1 MEDRRAEGRAR
12 GFAVLESRK
21 RTAEEIVPTCSAGWG
36 VSKLQEMANAP
47 AYATSPTIRYSDSA
61 VVTVGLGYCIGP
73 VIGVTVWLVL
83 SREAREPIESH

>member
-1 MEDRRAEGRAR
+1 
-12 GFAVLESRK
+12 
-21 RTAEEIVPTCSAGWG
+21 
-36 VSKLQEMANAP
+36 MANAP
-47 AYATSPTIRYSDSA
+47 AYATSPPIRYSDSA